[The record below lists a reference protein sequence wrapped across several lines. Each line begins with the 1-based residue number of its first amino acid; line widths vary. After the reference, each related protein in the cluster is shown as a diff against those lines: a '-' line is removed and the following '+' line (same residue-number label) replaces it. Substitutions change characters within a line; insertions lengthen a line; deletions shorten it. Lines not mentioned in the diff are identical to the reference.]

1 MITSDD
7 ELCSEV
13 GSISSIG
20 GNTSVAPAVS
30 SRQTETTS
38 FKQQETKHVSDEPE
52 EQDVAAEDIVLHLN
66 IWTRVEQS
74 PVLPPLDVDGHVPGG
89 DGAGHLGPV
98 SLLQVTVE
106 GEG

>member
-30 SRQTETTS
+30 SRQAETRS
-38 FKQQETKHVSDEPE
+38 FKHETKHVSDEPE
-52 EQDVAAEDIVLHLN
+52 EQDVAAEHIVLHLN

>member
-30 SRQTETTS
+30 SRQTETRS
-38 FKQQETKHVSDEPE
+38 FKQKNKQVSDEPE
-52 EQDVAAEDIVLHLN
+52 EQNVAAEDIVLHLN

-74 PVLPPLDVDGHVPGG
+74 PVLPPLDVNGHVPGG